1 MSCDTLAQNAESR
14 FVFSIREENMGKP
27 IIRFC
32 RTMVLGLLL
41 WSSLAAAQP
50 LHRSEVSALLAKG
63 HQAHREGNTESA
75 LGFYEQAKNEMPKE
89 ALFHFFVASAL
100 ARQGRHDDCVVSL
113 QTALSLAADRDI
125 SLVNRITFFRGNL
138 EESRQR
144 WEEAAAAYREIAT
157 RGGIPTPVVSA
168 AKARLEVLAVREQL
182 DKAYA
187 PVRKR
192 IADSQ

>member
-1 MSCDTLAQNAESR
+1 MGK
-14 FVFSIREENMGKP
+14 SIRRLCKTVV
-27 IIRFC
+27 I
-32 RTMVLGLLL
+32 GLLFG
-41 WSSLAAAQP
+41 SNLAAAQP
-50 LHRSEVSALLAKG
+50 FDRSEVSALLAKG
-63 HQAHREGNTESA
+63 HQAYREGNPEAA
-75 LGFYEQAKNEMPKE
+75 LGFYEQARNAMPKE

-100 ARQGRHDDCVVSL
+100 ARQGRRDDCVVSL
-113 QTALSLAADRDI
+113 QTASGLAADKDLSLA
-125 SLVNRITFFRGNL
+125 NRIAMFRGNL

-157 RGGIPTPVVSA
+157 RGGIPTSVVSA
-168 AKARLEVLAVREQL
+168 AKARLEILAAREQF